1 MSSWNRQSRLLAILL
16 ALLVVLS
23 SGILA
28 QSSQNKQVTGNDEEF
43 ARLVKEWT
51 TRPDFMSPLVDH
63 LPKMA
68 GIPSP
73 KDILG
78 HYIGEPKKLTYYADI
93 LTYYRAL
100 AAKSPRV
107 KVLTIGKTDEGRE
120 LVVVFV
126 GSEESIKNLEQYRT
140 YLGQLADPRRL
151 TESQAKDI
159 IAKAKPIYHVMGGL
173 HSGEV
178 GPSEMLMEL
187 AYRVATEDSPIVKQI
202 RDNVIVSI
210 TPVAD
215 PDGRDRNVDWYYKY
229 GIHEPADGRGNG
241 AGVPYWGKY
250 VFHDDNRDINYSQ
263 IEMRALLD
271 WYLQW
276 HPPIMHDLHQAQTL
290 LYTFSGQAPQNPTL
304 DPILYGEMPMMAN
317 FEMAQFA
324 KYGMPGVWTHGFV
337 DMWSPGYLAFMSSNH
352 NGIIRMYEIQGFS
365 GANTQH
371 MRLGG
376 AGGRGGAA
384 APGGG
389 RGGRGAPAAPAGA
402 ATATPVGA
410 PAATATAAPPAGD
423 NQATAAPIE
432 ATGPPAFGGG
442 QSSREWYRPFP
453 ATGEFDW
460 SLRNNTN
467 YGETGVLTAL
477 QYTSMFSKIILENF
491 YQKSRNSIDA
501 GRKDAV
507 AGYVIPAGQRDAT
520 RVATLIN
527 MLRMQGIE
535 VGRASAEVKLRE
547 GVFPAGSF
555 IVKRDQPYGRLAKIL
570 LEKQVYP
577 DPTLRTYDDAAW
589 TMGMMSQTDVKE
601 IQDKTV
607 LDVAVEAVRELK
619 PAGSV
624 SGTGSVFAV
633 ADTGSNNMIT
643 LRYRLKDLKVQAL
656 EKEVKQGG
664 VTFPPGS
671 FVISGDAAT
680 VKAAVEPLGLTA
692 VALQGDL
699 VLAEHDLDL
708 PRLAV
713 FSTWGG
719 TQDVGWVRY
728 ALDKFEVNYDLIFKE
743 RIRRGDLKSAYDVIV
758 IPNQGGTAKRL
769 VFDIESRGSPI
780 EYKRSDAFKN
790 LGMYGESDDITG
802 GMGLEGVTELDKF
815 VKAGGV
821 LITLGT
827 ASYFPAEFGLTPR
840 VDAARTTA
848 QFYAPGPIVDAEIVR
863 PEHPIFYGY
872 DKRTVPVRYGN
883 GPLLTVQAGP
893 GGRGAGPGL
902 AEAGGEGEGG
912 LGGGAAV
919 VNPAILMRYP
929 GGDEHVLSGL
939 MRGANEIRNRPAI
952 VDMPSG
958 KGRVILFAGNPCYR
972 WQNFGEFNMLF
983 NAVLNFNDIKDAA
996 PRPAPTTA
1004 ESR

>member
-1 MSSWNRQSRLLAILL
+1 MSSLKRPSRLLAIVL
-16 ALLVVLS
+16 ALVAVIS

-28 QSSQNKQVTGNDEEF
+28 QSSQNKAVTGNDEEF

-63 LPKMA
+63 LPKVA

-73 KDILG
+73 KDVLG

-140 YLGQLADPRRL
+140 YLGQLADPRHL
-151 TESQAKDI
+151 TDAQVKEI
-159 IAKAKPIYHVMGGL
+159 IAKAKPIYHVIGGL

-187 AYRVATEDSPIVKQI
+187 AYRVATEDSPLVKQI

-229 GIHEPADGRGNG
+229 GIKEPADGRGNG
-241 AGVPYWGKY
+241 AAVPYWGKY

-263 IEMRALLD
+263 MEMRALLD

-337 DMWSPGYLAFMSSNH
+337 DMWSPGYLAFMASNH
-352 NGIIRMYEIQGFS
+352 NGMIRMYEIQGFS

-389 RGGRGAPAAPAGA
+389 RGVAAAPAGA
-402 ATATPVGA
+402 PAAADQAAAAPVEAAA
-410 PAATATAAPPAGD
+410 PA
-423 NQATAAPIE
+423 
-432 ATGPPAFGGG
+432 AFGGG
-442 QSSREWYRPFP
+442 GQSQREWYRPWP

-507 AGYVIPAGQRDAT
+507 AGYVIPAGQRDMT
-520 RVATLIN
+520 RVATLVN
-527 MLRMQGIE
+527 LLRMQGIE
-535 VGRASAEVKLRE
+535 VGRATSEVKLKE
-547 GVFPAGSF
+547 GAFPSGSF

-589 TMGMMSQTDVKE
+589 TLGMMSQTDVKE

-607 LDVAVEAVRELK
+607 LDVAVEPVSELK
-619 PAGSV
+619 PAGV
-624 SGTGSVFAV
+624 VTGAGTLFAV
-633 ADTGSNNMIT
+633 AHNGSNNMIA
-643 LRYRLKDLKVQAL
+643 LRYRLKDLKVQAV
-656 EKEVKQGG
+656 EKEFKQGDT
-664 VTFPPGS
+664 TFPAGS
-671 FVISGDAAT
+671 FIISGDAAK
-680 VKAAVEPLGLTA
+680 VKAAIEPLGLTA
-692 VALQGDL
+692 VGLPAAPA
-699 VLAEHDLDL
+699 VAMHDLDL

-713 FSTWGG
+713 FSTWSS

-728 ALDKFEVNYDLIFKE
+728 AFDKFEVAYDLIYKE
-743 RIRRGDLKSAYDVIV
+743 RVRKGDLKSAYDVIV
-758 IPNQGGTAKRL
+758 IPNQAGTAKRL
-769 VFDIESRGSPI
+769 VFDVEPRSTPI
-780 EYKRSDAFKN
+780 EYKKSDAFKN

-840 VDAARTTA
+840 VDAARTSA
-848 QFYAPGPIVDAEIVR
+848 QFYAPGPIVDADIVR
-863 PEHPIFYGY
+863 PDHPIFYGY

-883 GPLLTVQAGP
+883 GPLLTIQAAGGGRGGP
-893 GGRGAGPGL
+893 GGPDAPGSTDAPGGGAGP
-902 AEAGGEGEGG
+902 
-912 LGGGAAV
+912 AAAA
-919 VNPAILMRYP
+919 PGILMRYP

-952 VDMPSG
+952 IDMPSG

-983 NAVLNFNDIKDAA
+983 NAVLNFNDIKSDA
-996 PRPAPTTA
+996 PPPSPTA
-1004 ESR
+1004 ASR